1 MNTSLFATGL
11 IASLLSV
18 QIASAE
24 ERDSN
29 PTGLYLGANLGY
41 DHYNDDDFNDFE
53 DAGSIGLQLGY
64 RWNEHFRT
72 EIELSGSGAE
82 LDNSDDILGYGRL
95 TLGAYYDFLPTN
107 QAFVPYVGG
116 GVGTATVFLDSD
128 GGDDGDEDD
137 GGLWSVH
144 GEAGLALNVNE
155 HFAIVPSYRYTWVED
170 DTNLLEDDLTSHSFR
185 VGARLSF

>member
-18 QIASAE
+18 QMASAE

-41 DHYNDDDFNDFE
+41 DRYDDDDLNDFE
-53 DAGSIGLQLGY
+53 DAGSVGLQLGY
-64 RWNEHFRT
+64 RWNDHIRT
-72 EIELSGSGAE
+72 EFEFSGSGSE
-82 LDNSDDILGYGRL
+82 LDNSSDNLGFVRL

-107 QAFVPYVGG
+107 HAFVPYVGG
-116 GVGTATVFLDSD
+116 GVGTATVLLDSD
-128 GGDDGDEDD
+128 DGDDED
-137 GGLWSVH
+137 GGLWSLH